1 MKREVIVP
9 AGVTPSGILNP
20 GIKVGDLVWT
30 SGHVGRNADTG
41 ETSDDISEQTRQTLL
56 NLQRVL
62 ETAGSSL
69 KSVIKVNIYLADI
82 KDRPAVN
89 KVYTE
94 FFPSDQPG
102 RTCIGNAGFD
112 GNVLIEVE
120 CVAVVES

>member
-30 SGHVGRNADTG
+30 AGHVGRNADTG

-89 KVYTE
+89 KVYQE
-94 FFPSDQPG
+94 FFPSDPPG

-112 GNVLIEVE
+112 GNVLIEIE